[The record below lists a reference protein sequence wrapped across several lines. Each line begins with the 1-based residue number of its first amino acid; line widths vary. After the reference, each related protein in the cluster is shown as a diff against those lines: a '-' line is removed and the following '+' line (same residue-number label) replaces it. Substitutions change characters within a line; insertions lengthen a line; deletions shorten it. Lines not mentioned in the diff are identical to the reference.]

1 MKKLA
6 LMLVLIL
13 SNFAGNAAIDSIGIE
28 KKNTENYI
36 LHKVEKSEGLYAIA
50 RKYRTTAT
58 AIQDAN
64 NLTNTSLQLGQVLKV
79 PTIQNISS
87 TKVIATKKT
96 VQTIEHKV
104 KQGETLSA
112 IARKYQITLAE
123 IKSLNNLTD
132 GDIKVGQTLL
142 VKSEKATRTA
152 NPSVSV
158 KKEVKIP
165 VTNEAKSVPEKDNTP
180 VITAK
185 NYSYENSKEINET
198 GIAGWINDK
207 NSNPKKSIALHNTA
221 VIGTIMKVSNPS
233 TGKMVYVKI
242 IGTIPNAIENENL
255 VILLSKAA
263 ASLIDATEPK
273 FKVNLSYASPKQ

>member
-6 LMLVLIL
+6 LLLVLFVY
-13 SNFAGNAAIDSIGIE
+13 NFVANAAIDSIGIE
-28 KKNTENYI
+28 KTNTENYI

-50 RKYRTTAT
+50 RKYHTSAT
-58 AIQDAN
+58 AIQEAN

-79 PTIQNISS
+79 PTTQNLSS
-87 TKVIATKKT
+87 VKVSTTKKT
-96 VQTIEHKV
+96 NQSIQHKV
-104 KQGETLSA
+104 LKGETLSA
-112 IARKYQITLAE
+112 IARKYQITLSE
-123 IKSLNNLTD
+123 IKSINNLTD
-132 GDIKVGQTLL
+132 GNIKVGQTLL
-142 VKSEKATRTA
+142 VKSEKTTGISSPTIAL
-152 NPSVSV
+152 
-158 KKEVKIP
+158 KKEVKTP
-165 VTNEAKSVPEKDNTP
+165 VAIEPKTVPVKDNSP

-185 NYSYENSKEINET
+185 NYSYENSKEVNET
-198 GIAGWINDK
+198 GLAGWINDK
-207 NSNPKKSIALHNTA
+207 NSNPKKSIALHNSA

-273 FKVNLSYASPKQ
+273 FKVNLTYASPK

>member
-6 LMLVLIL
+6 LMLVLFVF
-13 SNFAGNAAIDSIGIE
+13 NFAANAAIDSIGIE
-28 KKNTENYI
+28 KTNTGNFI

-50 RKYRTTAT
+50 RKYHTTAT
-58 AIQDAN
+58 AIQEAN

-79 PTIQNISS
+79 PTKQNLSS
-87 TKVIATKKT
+87 TNVSSNKKT
-96 VQTIEHKV
+96 NQ
-104 KQGETLSA
+104 
-112 IARKYQITLAE
+112 
-123 IKSLNNLTD
+123 
-132 GDIKVGQTLL
+132 
-142 VKSEKATRTA
+142 
-152 NPSVSV
+152 
-158 KKEVKIP
+158 
-165 VTNEAKSVPEKDNTP
+165 TP

-185 NYSYENSKEINET
+185 NYSYENSKEVNET
-198 GIAGWINDK
+198 GLAGWINDK
-207 NSNPKKSIALHNTA
+207 NSNPKKSIALHNSA

-273 FKVNLSYASPKQ
+273 FKVNLTYASPK

>member
-6 LMLVLIL
+6 LLLVLFVF
-13 SNFAGNAAIDSIGIE
+13 NFVANAAIDSIGIE
-28 KKNTENYI
+28 KTNTENYI

-50 RKYRTTAT
+50 RKYHSSAS
-58 AIQDAN
+58 AIQEAN
-64 NLTNTSLQLGQVLKV
+64 SLTNTSLQLGQVLKV
-79 PTIQNISS
+79 PTTQNLSS
-87 TKVIATKKT
+87 TKVTATKKT
-96 VQTIEHKV
+96 VQTIAHKV

-123 IKSLNNLTD
+123 IKTWNNLTD
-132 GDIKVGQTLL
+132 GNIKVGQTLL
-142 VKSEKATRTA
+142 VKSEKTKGNTSPAIA
-152 NPSVSV
+152 L
-158 KKEVKIP
+158 KKEVKTP
-165 VTNEAKSVPEKDNTP
+165 VAIEPKTTPEKDNNP

-198 GIAGWINDK
+198 GLAGWINDK

-221 VIGTIMKVSNPS
+221 VIGTIMKVSNPA

-263 ASLIDATEPK
+263 SSLIDATEPK
-273 FKVNLSYASPKQ
+273 FKVNLTYASPK